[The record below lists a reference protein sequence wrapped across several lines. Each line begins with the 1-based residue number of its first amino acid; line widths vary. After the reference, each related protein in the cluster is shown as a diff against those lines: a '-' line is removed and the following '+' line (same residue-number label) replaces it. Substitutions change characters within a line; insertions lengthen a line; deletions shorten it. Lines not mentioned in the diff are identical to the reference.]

1 MAANQVQVRLQKLLN
16 NELSS
21 HDKKLLISAYDALV
35 SILQTPEMRKQL
47 SEEHELLFECISKII
62 LTSYNKYFHGDQ
74 LRFLLDLTS
83 SVCTLSMSQNQIIDN
98 WLQNI
103 EERTFEKQDC
113 YNDDDDDD
121 NLIENGTESGKGG
134 KKRSIQK
141 NHRNSEPT
149 KVHEAS
155 ARGKNNRK
163 SPRND
168 STNNLSK
175 GSSKSANKKRYTVP
189 FNNKSNADRQF
200 NHSYIG
206 GEYGHVRTDST
217 NEKESPIEI
226 ILSKRSQSRFARIC
240 RKSRELIDVWYN
252 VEKRNKKFKLN
263 LSRIRKLQ
271 KLYGENLSTI
281 FHEKESIFYS
291 LVCHVAQNDFLF
303 GNDQYLALYDL
314 KNILLPEKYSLLNR
328 DRSIFC
334 RQRTLIPLNEITE
347 HIQTKPV
354 IQQTIFND
362 FQEYIIRSTSPILF
376 DLIKY
381 LLKSNIFINIE
392 YLEYFS
398 NRILFDMKKDIFSNE
413 QLDELHR
420 YCGNRMKRFECN
432 NRELWTERSI
442 LFQNDKTIQNDLNQ
456 WILALDQVLSTNL
469 IEQINDEKIVV
480 QHSFWYSTILI
491 MASSN
496 HLNKDQFERVLKSGI
511 QSTLFNSIQKFYLQY
526 YLNEGH
532 APITIN
538 ELNLIKTQLENQN
551 INEKKLAYEQM
562 KIILDRSK
570 PEFKNEEFKQL
581 DDLIPMIH
589 HHVLH
594 RLISLVELIFSHTNI
609 FSKEQLQELL
619 DKFLYQSTIVR
630 PLPSKKTKKLLASY
644 SRSISLRELET
655 NCLSPKSDLR
665 KCILLLRSRRFMEKD
680 GAYDLLAESI
690 INIFKNRQKFSN
702 EPCQELKNLLD
713 EKFLGKERYY
723 LINEAYKEF
732 RTNKNNLLIFN
743 RTILNQLLNKI
754 LLKDYQAHL
763 DFINVLENISQ
774 SIDFKE
780 ISVEFEINRCLLTAI
795 ILIIIDADYSNSSD
809 LLLCQQRLTTIIEK
823 QIIFFP
829 LLLSEQQYELITSPS
844 TVTADIDLL
853 ISLLKTTLNESDLL
867 IINRTLLNQLLN
879 KILLKDYQAH
889 LDFINV
895 LENISQS
902 INFKEITI
910 EFEIKRCLLTTIIL
924 IIIDAD
930 YSVSSELILFQQ
942 RLTTMI
948 EKQRILF
955 SLLLS
960 EQQYELITSPSTVTS
975 NIGVLISL
983 LKTDLNE
990 SNFSNLIYFIQNR
1003 LKQKPDFRKLIN
1015 FLIYSFDNEFL
1026 SIRQTLQISNLIFRY
1041 SKLNNNNSEH
1051 FLQFLI
1057 ELLQLEIHSSPK
1069 FFLKLIRCDQENDEI
1084 ISQITIMLTMQTG
1097 TYATVEWKRSMLSL
1111 LQIIFDRSDNYE
1123 DLKDIALRSSMFQ
1136 KVIFRQQLESYA
1148 KKTSDNQSDE
1158 NKEPVAVP
1166 KNNNNNDTPTKHCEL
1181 FRRLESDDESINALA
1196 ISQLRTY
1203 LVNEQLSSEI
1213 LLPTFVQ
1220 ALQFIFHNFRK
1231 FPRVSLSKWILL
1243 IAKNRGKIFSSG
1255 ALCDQLL
1262 IDIVLGRFHM
1272 PTNIF
1277 TSLNRLIQSNKT
1289 DQRHD
1294 GLSKLRLLLRITR
1307 INCKE
1312 NEAHNLPT
1320 ISNQL
1325 YNAITH
1331 IVFDGKFNDHQVQLC
1346 VKAARNSWLLNS
1358 DHREKL
1364 NNI

>member
-21 HDKKLLISAYDALV
+21 HDKKHLISAYDALV

-47 SEEHELLFECISKII
+47 SEQHELLLECISKII

-74 LRFLLDLTS
+74 LRFLLVLTS
-83 SVCTLSMSQNQIIDN
+83 SACALSMSQNQIIDN

-113 YNDDDDDD
+113 YNDDDD
-121 NLIENGTESGKGG
+121 NLIENGIESEKGG

-149 KVHEAS
+149 KAHEAS
-155 ARGKNNRK
+155 PRGKNNRK

-168 STNNLSK
+168 
-175 GSSKSANKKRYTVP
+175 KRYTVP
-189 FNNKSNADRQF
+189 FNNKSNADRRF

-206 GEYGHVRTDST
+206 GEYGHVHTDST
-217 NEKESPIEI
+217 NEKEYPIEI
-226 ILSKRSQSRFARIC
+226 ILSKRGQSRIARIF
-240 RKSRELIDVWYN
+240 RKSRELIDVYYN

-281 FHEKESIFYS
+281 FHEKESVFYS

-303 GNDQYLALYDL
+303 ENDQYLALYDL

-334 RQRTLIPLNEITE
+334 RQRTLIPLNEIAE
-347 HIQTKPV
+347 HIQTKPA
-354 IQQTIFND
+354 IQQSIFND

-398 NRILFDMKKDIFSNE
+398 NRILFDMKKDIFSSE

-432 NRELWTERSI
+432 NREVWTGRSI
-442 LFQNDKTIQNDLNQ
+442 LFQNDKTIRNDLNQ
-456 WILALDQVLSTNL
+456 WILTLDQVLNTDL
-469 IEQINDEKIVV
+469 TEQINDEKIVV
-480 QHSFWYSTILI
+480 QHSFWYSIILI

-538 ELNLIKTQLENQN
+538 ELNLIKTELESQN

-570 PEFKNEEFKQL
+570 PEFKNEESKQL
-581 DDLIPMIH
+581 DDLIPMID

-594 RLISLVELIFSHTNI
+594 RLISLAELIFSHTNI
-609 FSKEQLQELL
+609 FSNEQLQELL

-630 PLPSKKTKKLLASY
+630 PLPSKKEKKLLSFY

-655 NCLSPKSDLR
+655 NCLSTQSDFN

-680 GAYDLLAESI
+680 GVYDLLAESI
-690 INIFKNRQKFSN
+690 INIFKNRQKFST
-702 EPCQELKNLLD
+702 EQCQELKNLLD
-713 EKFLGKERYY
+713 EKFLGKARYY

-732 RTNKNNLLIFN
+732 RTNKNNLLVFN

-780 ISVEFEINRCLLTAI
+780 ITIEFEISRCLLTTI
-795 ILIIIDADYSNSSD
+795 IFIIIDADYS
-809 LLLCQQRLTTIIEK
+809 I
-823 QIIFFP
+823 
-829 LLLSEQQYELITSPS
+829 
-844 TVTADIDLL
+844 
-853 ISLLKTTLNESDLL
+853 
-867 IINRTLLNQLLN
+867 
-879 KILLKDYQAH
+879 
-889 LDFINV
+889 
-895 LENISQS
+895 
-902 INFKEITI
+902 
-910 EFEIKRCLLTTIIL
+910 
-924 IIIDAD
+924 
-930 YSVSSELILFQQ
+930 SSELILFQQ

-948 EKQRILF
+948 EKQRIFF

-960 EQQYELITSPSTVTS
+960 EQQYELITSRSTVTS
-975 NIGVLISL
+975 DIDLLISL

-1003 LKQKPDFRKLIN
+1003 LKQKPDFRKLIH

-1026 SIRQTLQISNLIFRY
+1026 SIRQTLQILNLIVRY

-1069 FFLKLIRCDQENDEI
+1069 LFLKLIQCNQENDQI

-1097 TYATVEWKRSMLSL
+1097 INATVEWKRSMLSL
-1111 LQIIFDRSDNYE
+1111 LQILFDRSDNYE
-1123 DLKDIALRSSMFQ
+1123 ELKDIALRSSMFQ

-1166 KNNNNNDTPTKHCEL
+1166 KNNNKNDTPTKHCEL

-1231 FPRVSLSKWILL
+1231 FPRVSLSKWIIL

-1255 ALCDQLL
+1255 AQCDQLL

-1289 DQRHD
+1289 HQRHD
-1294 GLSKLRLLLRITR
+1294 GLSKLRLLLRVTR

-1312 NEAHNLPT
+1312 SEAHNLPT

-1331 IVFDGKFNDHQVQLC
+1331 AVFDGKFNDHQVQLC
-1346 VKAARNSWLLNS
+1346 VKTARNSWLLNS

>member
-347 HIQTKPV
+347 HIQTKPA

-381 LLKSNIFINIE
+381 LLKSNIFLNIE

-511 QSTLFNSIQKFYLQY
+511 QSTLFDSIQKFYLQY

-780 ISVEFEINRCLLTAI
+780 ISVEFEINRCLLTTI

-829 LLLSEQQYELITSPS
+829 
-844 TVTADIDLL
+844 
-853 ISLLKTTLNESDLL
+853 
-867 IINRTLLNQLLN
+867 
-879 KILLKDYQAH
+879 
-889 LDFINV
+889 
-895 LENISQS
+895 
-902 INFKEITI
+902 
-910 EFEIKRCLLTTIIL
+910 
-924 IIIDAD
+924 
-930 YSVSSELILFQQ
+930 
-942 RLTTMI
+942 
-948 EKQRILF
+948 
-955 SLLLS
+955 LLLS

-1158 NKEPVAVP
+1158 NKE
-1166 KNNNNNDTPTKHCEL
+1166 
-1181 FRRLESDDESINALA
+1181 
-1196 ISQLRTY
+1196 
-1203 LVNEQLSSEI
+1203 
-1213 LLPTFVQ
+1213 
-1220 ALQFIFHNFRK
+1220 
-1231 FPRVSLSKWILL
+1231 
-1243 IAKNRGKIFSSG
+1243 
-1255 ALCDQLL
+1255 
-1262 IDIVLGRFHM
+1262 
-1272 PTNIF
+1272 
-1277 TSLNRLIQSNKT
+1277 
-1289 DQRHD
+1289 
-1294 GLSKLRLLLRITR
+1294 
-1307 INCKE
+1307 
-1312 NEAHNLPT
+1312 
-1320 ISNQL
+1320 
-1325 YNAITH
+1325 
-1331 IVFDGKFNDHQVQLC
+1331 
-1346 VKAARNSWLLNS
+1346 
-1358 DHREKL
+1358 
-1364 NNI
+1364 